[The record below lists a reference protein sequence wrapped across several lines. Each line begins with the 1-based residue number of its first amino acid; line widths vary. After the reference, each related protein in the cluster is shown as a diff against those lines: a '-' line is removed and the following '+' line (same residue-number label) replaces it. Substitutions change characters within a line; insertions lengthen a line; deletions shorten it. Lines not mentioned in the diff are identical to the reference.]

1 MDTTHG
7 TRLVSI
13 YSLIHKLINDS
24 MESLN
29 RKLVFI
35 QLQSCSGEIFTVEC
49 VNIWRICGQLKGD
62 GFYVSSLLA
71 MIISFSSTSSVII

>member
-13 YSLIHKLINDS
+13 SSFIHKLTNDS

-29 RKLVFI
+29 SKLVFI
-35 QLQSCSGEIFTVEC
+35 QLQSCSGDIFTVDC
-49 VNIWRICGQLKGD
+49 VNIWRICGHLKGD
-62 GFYVSSLLA
+62 GF
-71 MIISFSSTSSVII
+71 